1 MSITDDLAEQK
12 VQEAINNVN
21 LTGYLD
27 LVNPL
32 IIRNI
37 TVFPG
42 MKELFFMR
50 ILMYHLISG

>member
-27 LVNPL
+27 LVKTL

-42 MKELFFMR
+42 MKELLLMR
-50 ILMYHLISG
+50 ILMHHLISG